1 MQIVPLRAFRDNYIW
16 LLRDGPN
23 AAVVDPGDAAPVLH
37 YLRSEGLTLTAILA
51 THHHDDHVGGIPA
64 LLREAPAPVYGLS
77 GEPIPGLDQPLKDGE
92 EFHVPGLG
100 VSFRVLAVP
109 GHTLGHGAYYGANLL
124 FCGDTLFACGCG
136 RLFEG
141 TPAQMHAS
149 LSRLAALPPDTE
161 VYCAHE
167 YTEANIRFA
176 LAVEPGN
183 TRLQARAL
191 ATKALRAAGEATVP
205 SRLEEENATNP
216 FLRSKAPEVIAA
228 ATRHAGRTLAAP
240 LEVFTEIR
248 AWKNGF
254 SG

>member
-1 MQIVPLRAFRDNYIW
+1 MQIVPLPAFRDNYIW
-16 LLRDGPN
+16 LLRNGAN
-23 AAVVDPGDAAPVLH
+23 AAVVDPGDATPVLD
-37 YLRSEGLTLTAILA
+37 YLRTEGLSLTAILA

-64 LLREAPAPVYGLS
+64 LLQEHPAPVFGLA
-77 GEPIPGLDQPLKDGE
+77 GEPIPGLSRALTDGE
-92 EFHVPGLG
+92 EFELPGLAFR
-100 VSFRVLAVP
+100 FRVLAVP

-141 TPAQMHAS
+141 TPSQMHAS
-149 LSRLAALPPDTE
+149 LARLAALPGNTQ

-176 LAVEPGN
+176 LAVEPEN
-183 TRLQARAL
+183 DRLQARAL
-191 ATKALRAAGEATVP
+191 ETRARRAAGEATVP
-205 SRLEEENATNP
+205 FRLEEELATNP
-216 FLRSKAPEVIAA
+216 FLRSDAPEVIASA
-228 ATRHAGRTLAAP
+228 ARHAGHPLAGVVD
-240 LEVFTEIR
+240 VFTEVR